1 MYPWY
6 DNPWGYSPPLDW
18 RITAPLGTFTYT
30 IQSGDTLYSI
40 ARRFNTT
47 VENLLKFNY
56 IPNPMMIQVG
66 QQLVIPESPPEA
78 ILYTVRPGDTLY
90 AIARR
95 YGTQVSI
102 LMTFNYLTSTL
113 IYPGQHLVVPASLR

>member
-6 DNPWGYSPPLDW
+6 DNPWGYSPPPDW

-56 IPNPMMIQVG
+56 IPNPTMIQVG